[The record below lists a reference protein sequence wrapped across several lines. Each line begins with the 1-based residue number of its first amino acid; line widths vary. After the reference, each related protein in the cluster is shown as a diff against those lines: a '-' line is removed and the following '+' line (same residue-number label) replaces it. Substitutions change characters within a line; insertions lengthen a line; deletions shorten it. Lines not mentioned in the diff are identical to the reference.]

1 MKSER
6 FLRIAVCTLAP
17 PALGALATMIAT
29 LIDDYKHGHLHSGA
43 IPILSIIFFYGYIL
57 MGVQSAVY
65 AFLIDLWLRR
75 WNPKNSVR
83 AYLTFVGFSILLGGL
98 AGATPPWLWGE
109 SHQWRPIPFFVF
121 TGLGIGLFMGIA
133 VSRWLVERA
142 VATAKSYG
150 LRRT

>member
-1 MKSER
+1 
-6 FLRIAVCTLAP
+6 
-17 PALGALATMIAT
+17 
-29 LIDDYKHGHLHSGA
+29 
-43 IPILSIIFFYGYIL
+43 